1 MKNITWKALPKFTT
15 NLNLFP
21 TGDQKVETKIIIRI
35 TDADII
41 FLNSHTEKKKD
52 LIGKI
57 FQFDLR
63 NVIHRFSSGHYD
75 PNRWEQF
82 RWRETYDSEAH
93 FVQEMIDEQIEDRIT
108 DEYGAISTFH
118 YVGWEEVEE
127 IN

>member
-52 LIGKI
+52 LIGK
-57 FQFDLR
+57 
-63 NVIHRFSSGHYD
+63 
-75 PNRWEQF
+75 
-82 RWRETYDSEAH
+82 
-93 FVQEMIDEQIEDRIT
+93 MIL
-108 DEYGAISTFH
+108 
-118 YVGWEEVEE
+118 YVALFLH
-127 IN
+127 